1 MRTLLRF
8 LMLRRLL
15 DQSRRHRRSGWGYG
29 PRRPTYG
36 WGYGPRRSTHG
47 WGYGRPRHRGRSQ
60 VRVTGCCL
68 PIPLGLLLA
77 GGGLTRLLLA
87 RRRP

>member
-8 LMLRRLL
+8 LMLRRFL

-29 PRRPTYG
+29 SGYGRRPSY
-36 WGYGPRRSTHG
+36 G

-68 PIPLGLLLA
+68 PIPLGMLMAA
-77 GGGLTRLLLA
+77 GGLSRLLFA
-87 RRRP
+87 RLRP